1 MIFPDVSSR
10 AHNLLVGAPTVRL
23 MGVFHRI
30 AGHVGDRAVADLI
43 RGFGRFAGD
52 RLTPGPAFDGVQKR
66 TIIPGRKGHSVI
78 CGRFAGI
85 DGRHDVCAAQSE
97 RDGVGAGGQ
106 CERQQGECDSWYTQ
120 FHGDLLTEI

>member
-43 RGFGRFAGD
+43 RRFGRFAGD
-52 RLTPGPAFDGVQKR
+52 RLTPGPAFDGCR
-66 TIIPGRKGHSVI
+66 NE
-78 CGRFAGI
+78 
-85 DGRHDVCAAQSE
+85 QSPPVLK
-97 RDGVGAGGQ
+97 DMA
-106 CERQQGECDSWYTQ
+106 
-120 FHGDLLTEI
+120 